1 MKKIKKCLPFLLVGA
16 SAGFI
21 NGLLGAGGGIIITFF
36 LARALS
42 DKQKEGNG
50 VFANAVATMLP
61 ISLLSLAL
69 YFGHGYLSFDASLF
83 QLLPSAL
90 IGGILGAFLL
100 SKLKIKA
107 VKILFSILVIVSGFI
122 MLVR

>member
-1 MKKIKKCLPFLLVGA
+1 MKKFKRYVPLLLVGA
-16 SAGFI
+16 GAGFI
-21 NGLLGAGGGIIITFF
+21 NGLLGAGGGIIVTFF
-36 LARALS
+36 LSNAFS
-42 DKQKEGNG
+42 DEQKSGNG

-61 ISLLSLAL
+61 ISVVSLIL
-69 YFGHGYLSFDASLF
+69 YFSRGYLKFDFALAV
-83 QLLPSAL
+83 LLPSAL

-100 SKLKIKA
+100 TRLKIKA